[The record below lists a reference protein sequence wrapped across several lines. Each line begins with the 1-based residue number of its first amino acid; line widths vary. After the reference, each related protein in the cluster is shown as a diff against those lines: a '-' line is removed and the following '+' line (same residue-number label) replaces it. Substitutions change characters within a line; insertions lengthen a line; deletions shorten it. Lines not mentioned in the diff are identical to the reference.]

1 MDLHDIIM
9 QGIHM
14 LGLSASDHQVD
25 QLSRYCREIERW
37 NPRFNLVR
45 SSGRD
50 FIHRHVF
57 DALSAVPAL
66 TEDPSSACFSAADIG
81 SGNGIPGIPLA
92 VLLPG
97 CSFTLVERSAKRCG
111 FLRNAAAVCGLY
123 PRVKVLEEDVRTASL
138 QVSLIT
144 FRAVSSLGYLLP
156 LVLPLLGPGGRIAAY
171 KGREQQVIQELAD
184 AGLDPEG
191 EQVQTVNLANPFL
204 PDHQRQLVII
214 SPGN

>member
-9 QGIHM
+9 QGIIK
-14 LGLSASDHQVD
+14 LGLSASDNQAD

-37 NPRFNLVR
+37 NPRYNLVR
-45 SSGRD
+45 SSGVD

-57 DALSAVPAL
+57 DALSAVPAF
-66 TEDPSSACFSAADIG
+66 TDDPSSVSFSAADIG

-92 VLLPG
+92 VMLPG

-123 PRVKVLEEDVRTASL
+123 PRVKVFEGDVRSASL

-144 FRAVSSLGYLLP
+144 FRAVSSLGYMLP
-156 LVLPLLGPGGRIAAY
+156 LVLPQLKSGGRIAAY
-171 KGREQQVIQELAD
+171 KGREQQVLQELAS

-214 SPGN
+214 TPGD